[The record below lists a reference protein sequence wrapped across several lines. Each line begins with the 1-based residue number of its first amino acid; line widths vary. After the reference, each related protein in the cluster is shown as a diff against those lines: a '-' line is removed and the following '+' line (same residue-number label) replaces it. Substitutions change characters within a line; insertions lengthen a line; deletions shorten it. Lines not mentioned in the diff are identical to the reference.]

1 MPKEKPSEM
10 RKKIHDLC
18 EENEYHA
25 VKQNRYRAR
34 SVTVGTAF
42 GGVVEINLRSDA
54 ASVFAQ
60 MQPTEAIELIEQL
73 AAGVGIEIAMRPKQ
87 NFASW
92 RGWEEVIGNNVPMD
106 RIAWKGA
113 AAWQLGPEVI
123 EPKQLKAEK
132 EEEPKQ
138 LKSEEE
144 PESQKVVVKKLKQ
157 SNEKPARKPR
167 RTRKKVKETENE

>member
-1 MPKEKPSEM
+1 MSKEKPSKM
-10 RKKIHDLC
+10 REKIHDLC

-34 SVTVGTAF
+34 SITVGTAF
-42 GGVVEINLRSDA
+42 GGVVEVNVRSDA

-113 AAWQLGPEVI
+113 AAWQLGSDVI
-123 EPKQLKAEK
+123 
-132 EEEPKQ
+132 EPKQ

-144 PESQKVVVKKLKQ
+144 PEPQKVVVEELKQ
-157 SNEKPARKPR
+157 SDEKPTRKRR
-167 RTRKKVKETENE
+167 RTRKKVKETEK

>member
-10 RKKIHDLC
+10 RQKIHDLC
-18 EENEYHA
+18 EENEYYSL
-25 VKQNRYRAR
+25 KQNRNRAR
-34 SVTVGTAF
+34 SITVGTAF
-42 GGVVEINLRSDA
+42 GGVVEVNMRSDA
-54 ASVFAQ
+54 GSVYAQ

-113 AAWQLGPEVI
+113 AAWQLGSEVI
-123 EPKQLKAEK
+123 SPKQLKAE
-132 EEEPKQ
+132 EEKKIEE
-138 LKSEEE
+138 SE
-144 PESQKVVVKKLKQ
+144 KVVVKELKQ
-157 SNEKPARKPR
+157 SEEKPVRKPR
-167 RTRKKVKETENE
+167 RRKRVKETENE

>member
-1 MPKEKPSEM
+1 M
-10 RKKIHDLC
+10 REKIHDLC

-34 SVTVGTAF
+34 SITVGTAF
-42 GGVVEINLRSDA
+42 GGVVEVNVRSDA

-92 RGWEEVIGNNVPMD
+92 RGWEEVIGNNVPMNQ
-106 RIAWKGA
+106 IAWKGA
-113 AAWQLGPEVI
+113 AAWQLNSEVI

-132 EEEPKQ
+132 EEE
-138 LKSEEE
+138 EES
-144 PESQKVVVKKLKQ
+144 ESQKVVVKELKQ
-157 SNEKPARKPR
+157 SDEKPARKPR